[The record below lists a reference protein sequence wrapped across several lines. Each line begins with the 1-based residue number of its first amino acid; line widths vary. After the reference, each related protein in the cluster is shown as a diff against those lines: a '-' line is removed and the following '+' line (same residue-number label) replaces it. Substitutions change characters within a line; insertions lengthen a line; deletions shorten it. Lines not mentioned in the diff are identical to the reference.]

1 MPGRV
6 GTLARAGGVKVARA
20 LSRLVLRLAGWR
32 LLDLPTRPRKAVVLG
47 YPHTSNWDF
56 VLAMLGLF
64 ALDIT
69 PRWAGKDTMFAGWRG
84 PLMRALGGIPVNRR
98 ERTGFVDRMTQEFG
112 CNEDFL
118 MVIAPEGTRALTT
131 GWKSGFLRIAHVAG
145 VPVVPAVVDY
155 PRREL
160 GFLAELPMSGDD
172 DADMAAIAAAYAGR
186 QGCRPENTGPIR
198 LIK

>member
-1 MPGRV
+1 MNLIRGA
-6 GTLARAGGVKVARA
+6 ARA
-20 LSRLVLRLAGWR
+20 VLRLLGWK
-32 LLDLPTRPRKAVVLG
+32 LLDLPQRPTHAVVLG

-56 VLAMLGLF
+56 PMALLGLA
-64 ALDIT
+64 ALGFR